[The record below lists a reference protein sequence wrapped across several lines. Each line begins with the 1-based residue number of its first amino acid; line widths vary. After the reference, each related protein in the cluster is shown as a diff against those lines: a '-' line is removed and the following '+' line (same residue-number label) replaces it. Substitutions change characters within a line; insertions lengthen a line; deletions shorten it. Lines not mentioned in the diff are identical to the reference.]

1 MRLCVLDSKLE
12 CCQDGWHQA
21 GYRNFG
27 DPLNRER
34 IQETAYSYCP
44 GNDGT
49 IGGWG
54 LSGKNHYAPA
64 LYTQSEKGNWYVVP
78 TAGKNRDTIEVFF
91 NIDPSLFYVRTST
104 PVTVDQEGKLH
115 LMLLPDDGIADFY
128 LFYFPAYRRRL
139 RSSSP
144 PSTIRP
150 MRVRRRTTA

>member
-1 MRLCVLDSKLE
+1 MGCEFCVLDSKLE

-21 GYRNFG
+21 GYRDFG

-44 GNDGT
+44 GNDGI
-49 IGGWG
+49 IGDWG

-78 TAGKNRDTIEVFF
+78 TAGKDRDTIEVFF

-104 PVTVDQEGKLH
+104 
-115 LMLLPDDGIADFY
+115 
-128 LFYFPAYRRRL
+128 RRR
-139 RSSSP
+139 S
-144 PSTIRP
+144 IRKGNYI
-150 MRVRRRTTA
+150 

>member
-1 MRLCVLDSKLE
+1 MRFCVLDSKLE

-21 GYRNFG
+21 GYRDFG

-44 GNDGT
+44 GNDGI

-78 TAGKNRDTIEVFF
+78 TAGKDRDTHRSVFQYRSF
-91 NIDPSLFYVRTST
+91 TVLCPDEHPGDGRSGKEITS
-104 PVTVDQEGKLH
+104 DAAAG
-115 LMLLPDDGIADFY
+115 
-128 LFYFPAYRRRL
+128 
-139 RSSSP
+139 
-144 PSTIRP
+144 
-150 MRVRRRTTA
+150 

>member
-1 MRLCVLDSKLE
+1 MRFCVLDSKLE

-27 DPLNRER
+27 DLLNRER

-44 GNDGT
+44 GYDGT

-64 LYTQSEKGNWYVVP
+64 LYTQSEKENWYVVP
-78 TAGKNRDTIEVFF
+78 TAGKDRDTIEVSF

-104 PVTVDQEGKLH
+104 PATVDQEGNY
-115 LMLLPDDGIADFY
+115 I
-128 LFYFPAYRRRL
+128 
-139 RSSSP
+139 
-144 PSTIRP
+144 
-150 MRVRRRTTA
+150 